1 MLALSSLYSSPCRL
15 IAKGGPVGSRATVGK
30 YMKFAVSLL
39 LAFSFSVSAQ
49 IPSARRAPGFSLM
62 DVLTLKQHDIQ
73 DYRGKVVLIDFMR
86 TDCPHCQDL
95 TKILDQVK
103 AKYGDKIQIFSVVNP
118 PDDQTRVRKYVEDF
132 KVTNPVLFDC
142 SQVAISYLQVG
153 PKNPSVSVPY
163 LFVID
168 KAGMIRKEL
177 SEKTGGGLSFGNIT
191 AAIDPYVK

>member
-1 MLALSSLYSSPCRL
+1 
-15 IAKGGPVGSRATVGK
+15 
-30 YMKFAVSLL
+30 MKFAVALL
-39 LAFSFSVSAQ
+39 LAFSLSVSAQ
-49 IPSARRAPGFSLM
+49 IPAARRAPGFSLM

-177 SEKTGGGLSFGNIT
+177 SEKTGGGLALGNIT